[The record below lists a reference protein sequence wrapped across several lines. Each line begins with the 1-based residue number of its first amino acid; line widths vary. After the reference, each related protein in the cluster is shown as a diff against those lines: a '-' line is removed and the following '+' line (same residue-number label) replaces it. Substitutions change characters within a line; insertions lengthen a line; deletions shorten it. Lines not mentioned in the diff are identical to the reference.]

1 MNTPA
6 DTRIL
11 IVDDHPIFRM
21 GMQALINQEA
31 GLTVCGV
38 AENLSVA
45 RTALSH
51 SLPDMVII
59 DISLD
64 GDNGLDLVREIS
76 NSDRPVPTLVL
87 SMHDESVWAE
97 RAIRAGARGYIMKK
111 AVSESVIQAIRVIL
125 KGHIHL
131 SDAAA
136 TRLLG
141 RFQKRPDMAA
151 SPPENALTDR
161 ELEVFRLLGAGLS
174 TRDIAVRLGLSIKTI
189 GTYRDRIKEKLYVA
203 TSADLVRRAVLW
215 LENNKFNPI
224 ENQ

>member
-1 MNTPA
+1 M

-21 GMQALINQEA
+21 GMQALINQEP

-38 AENLSVA
+38 AENLSMA
-45 RTALSH
+45 RAALSD
-51 SLPDMVII
+51 SSPDMVIV

-64 GDNGLDLVREIS
+64 GDNGLNLVREIS
-76 NSDRPVPTLVL
+76 GSDRPVPTLVL

-111 AVSESVIQAIRVIL
+111 AVSESVIHAIRAIL

-136 TRLLG
+136 TCLLG
-141 RFQKRPDMAA
+141 RFQKRPDMVAA
-151 SPPENALTDR
+151 PIENTLTDR

-174 TRDIAVRLGLSIKTI
+174 ARDIASRLGLSIKTI
-189 GTYRDRIKEKLYVA
+189 GTYRDRIKEKLCVA

-215 LENNKFNPI
+215 LEQNPFNPI
-224 ENQ
+224 ENE